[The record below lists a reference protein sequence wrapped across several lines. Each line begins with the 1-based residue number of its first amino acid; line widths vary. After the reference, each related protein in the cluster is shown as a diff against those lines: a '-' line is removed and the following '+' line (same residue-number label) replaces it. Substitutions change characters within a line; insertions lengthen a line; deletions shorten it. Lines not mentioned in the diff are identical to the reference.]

1 MMTIR
6 PFPGL
11 QRRGDTSF
19 ERDSARVLSGLLRGK
34 FNATLD
40 VTLVASASST
50 TVKDERF
57 SEQCA
62 VEFDPLTANAASEKA
77 AGTLWVSART
87 AGEITITHANNA
99 QTDRSFRLVII
110 G

>member
-1 MMTIR
+1 MTIR
-6 PFPGL
+6 PFPGF
-11 QRRGDTSF
+11 QRRGVSPF
-19 ERDSARVLSGLLRGK
+19 ERDVELILSNLLRGK

-40 VTLVASASST
+40 VTLAASASST
-50 TVKDERF
+50 IIKDERF

-62 VEFDPLTANAASEKA
+62 VEFDPLTQNAAIEKA

-87 AGEITITHANNA
+87 EGQITIEHSNDIT
-99 QTDRSFRLVII
+99 TDRTFRLVII

>member
-1 MMTIR
+1 MTTIR

-11 QRRGDTSF
+11 QRRGDSSF
-19 ERDSARVLSGLLRGK
+19 ERDSARVISGLLRGK
-34 FNATLD
+34 LNATLD

-50 TVKDERF
+50 VVKDERF
-57 SEQCA
+57 SEQVA
-62 VEFDPLTANAASEKA
+62 VLFEPLTANAALEQA

-87 AGEITITHANNA
+87 AGEITITHANA
-99 QTDRSFRLVII
+99 GSTDRSFRLVII

>member
-1 MMTIR
+1 MTAR
-6 PFPGL
+6 PFPGIA
-11 QRRGDTSF
+11 RRSLTPF
-19 ERDSARVLSGLLRGK
+19 EQDVDRVLSNLLRGK

-50 TVKDERF
+50 IVKDARF

-77 AGTLWVSART
+77 AGTLWASART
-87 AGEITITHANNA
+87 AGEITITHASNA
-99 QTDRSFRLVII
+99 QTDRTFRLVII